1 MSDKKTLRIFCP
13 VHEASFEAANAPKIL
28 CEITGHA
35 LSSNF
40 PSAEFWEYCCTCDTF
55 SPSRLDKGERARTVC
70 FSCQNEISRYF
81 ICAHCKT
88 VSFVSDKPAKGQT
101 YFIPE
106 QGIEPSCPGCG
117 TSKQSRAM
125 IRHDCSEAGAGF
137 LTELETCPFCLEKTS
152 EGFVLPTRPSVREE
166 TGACPNCH
174 AINPPSA
181 VFCGKCKYHLRPDI
195 EVANP
200 GSDISKTQALG
211 SLCPNCS
218 TPVRPGFPFCGEC
231 GQAVKMTGDFPL
243 PPPPPPPN
251 RTGRL
256 ANSFM
261 ADLDNGEE
269 EAYQA
274 EKLRSESTSIT
285 GKLGG
290 PDAVTSILKE
300 PAFKVIAFT
309 VGGII
314 LFAILIVAI
323 SSRTGGTDPSNNQ
336 SRNTTVNVTNT
347 AANTARIGANTIAN
361 GPKAAV
367 NSNNINSN
375 IRPSNGG
382 PLVGR
387 TGTLGW
393 DSALREFPQK
403 DSVRLGVHYKG
414 ASFEVLDVAE
424 NIPNDEG
431 GVSRWYQIKVVRY
444 GKSVDPSNEGL
455 GKDPGSGDIGWVNGI
470 TYVWKGPNRDRKVK
484 EKIILLD

>member
-1 MSDKKTLRIFCP
+1 MSDKKNLRIFCP

-35 LSSNF
+35 LSSDF
-40 PSAEFWEYCCTCDTF
+40 PNAEFWEFCCTCDTF
-55 SPSRLDKGERARTVC
+55 SPSKLDKGEKARAVC
-70 FSCQNEISRYF
+70 FSCQNEISRRF

-88 VSFVSDKPAKGQT
+88 VSFASGKSAKGQT
-101 YFIPE
+101 YFISE

-117 TSKQSRAM
+117 TSKQSSAM
-125 IRHDCSEAGAGF
+125 ILHDCSEAEAGF
-137 LTELETCPFCLEKTS
+137 LTALESCPFCLEKTAL
-152 EGFVLPTRPSVREE
+152 GFVLPTRPSVREE
-166 TGACPNCH
+166 TGACPNCNV
-174 AINPPSA
+174 INPPSA

-195 EVANP
+195 EVVNP

-218 TPVRPGFPFCGEC
+218 TPVRSGFPFCGEC
-231 GQAVKMTGDFPL
+231 GQAVKLTGEFL
-243 PPPPPPPN
+243 PPPPPPPSPN
-251 RTGRL
+251 RPGHLPNSL
-256 ANSFM
+256 A
-261 ADLDNGEE
+261 AGLDDGEE
-269 EAYQA
+269 E
-274 EKLRSESTSIT
+274 KLRTSIT
-285 GKLGG
+285 SELAR

-300 PAFKVIAFT
+300 PAFKVFAFS
-309 VGGII
+309 VGGIV
-314 LFAILIVAI
+314 LFAVLIAAI
-323 SSRTGGTDPSNNQ
+323 SSRTGSTYPSGNPP
-336 SRNTTVNVTNT
+336 RNTPVNVANTVANTARNATNT
-347 AANTARIGANTIAN
+347 AANVQ
-361 GPKAAV
+361 KATL
-367 NSNNINSN
+367 NSNNTNSN
-375 IRPSNGG
+375 IRPSNGST
-382 PLVGR
+382 LVGR

-455 GKDPGSGDIGWVNGI
+455 GKDPGSDDIGWVNGI